1 MDGWIIIYEFSILI
15 YCISNYLESGMKN
28 STFVI
33 SILFNKLNKDE
44 QFHKQYKYMSQL
56 EERNKIAQEIHDNIG
71 HTLSGGIMQ
80 LEGAKLLLD
89 IDLPKSKS
97 MVQSTI
103 NVLRE
108 GMDNIRITLK
118 NIKPP
123 FQSKIVLLK
132 EK

>member
-1 MDGWIIIYEFSILI
+1 
-15 YCISNYLESGMKN
+15 
-28 STFVI
+28 
-33 SILFNKLNKDE
+33 
-44 QFHKQYKYMSQL
+44 MSQL